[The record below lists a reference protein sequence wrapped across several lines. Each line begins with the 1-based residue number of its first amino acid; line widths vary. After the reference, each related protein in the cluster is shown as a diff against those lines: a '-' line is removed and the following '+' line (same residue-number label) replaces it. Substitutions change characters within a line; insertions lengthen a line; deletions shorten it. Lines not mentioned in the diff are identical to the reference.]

1 MRNVQKFKA
10 CFRSAL
16 CVVLCLLMLL
26 STVAC
31 NKKTSTSTDNKGTG
45 QASQT
50 EAKTEEAA
58 KSEQDVYKPA
68 EKVYDRDLN
77 IYSQG
82 NYYYFSDADGYTG
95 IILDDA
101 LYRRARYMQE
111 NYGITVKVNS
121 QGKQDDLL
129 NGLETGDYVCDFAM
143 LKATES
149 VKLAQRGL
157 FYDLN
162 SLNNLNL
169 SASYWDQRIQS
180 EYAIGDKLY
189 FLEGDYTIYDEMR
202 TYVVLYN
209 DTLYNDYGYYE
220 KYGTPYQMV
229 DSETWTLETM
239 MEMSADM
246 YMDNNNNQVRDEKD
260 SYGIVGELTLVYY
273 AFLGSGL
280 KTVTNNNGQLSLV
293 IKDGTAY
300 SQIYDVLENTMKI
313 AQNESVMMPQL
324 LKGVSDIWGAA
335 SSVFENGRALFRT
348 TSLSAATRL
357 GSMSSRFGILPIPAY
372 TENQG
377 GYYCWVSGNNHQP
390 LTIPKTVSDVDI
402 VSEMIETYC
411 YHSKYL
417 SGASLYDSYF
427 EDFRYN
433 KLCQTEDDV
442 NMLDLVFRSK
452 TFDFDQTTGV
462 TGIESAMFAIARDGT
477 FTTLSSTISSLRD
490 SAQENLNNFII
501 EMS

>member
-1 MRNVQKFKA
+1 MGNIQKFKT
-10 CFRSAL
+10 CFRSAV

-26 STVAC
+26 FTVAC
-31 NKKTSTSTDNKGTG
+31 SKKQSDSTDSEEIKQDN
-45 QASQT
+45 QT
-50 EAKTEEAA
+50 EAQTDETA
-58 KSEQDVYKPA
+58 KSEQELYKPE
-68 EKVYDRDLN
+68 EKKYGRDLN

-82 NYYYFSDADGYTG
+82 NNYYFSEADGFTG
-95 IILDDA
+95 VILEDA
-101 LYRRARYMQE
+101 LYKRACFMRD
-111 NYGITVKVNS
+111 NYGVTVNVDSHGNS
-121 QGKQDDLL
+121 NDLL
-129 NGLETGDYVCDFAM
+129 VGLEAGEYMCDFAM

-149 VKLAQRGL
+149 MKLAQKGL

-162 SLNNLNL
+162 SLSNLNL

-189 FLEGDYTIYDEMR
+189 FLEGDYTVYDEMR

-209 DTLYNDYGYYE
+209 DTLYNEYGYYE

-229 DSETWTLETM
+229 DSGTWTLETM
-239 MEMSADM
+239 LEMSKDM
-246 YMDNNNNQVRDEKD
+246 YMDNNDNQVRDEKD
-260 SYGIVGELTLVYY
+260 SYGIVGELTLTYY
-273 AFLGSGL
+273 AFLGSGM
-280 KTVTNNNGQLSLV
+280 KTVTNNNGQMTLA
-293 IKDGTAY
+293 INDGSYT
-300 SQIYDVLENTMKI
+300 QIYDVLENTMKI
-313 AQNESVMMPQL
+313 AQNDNVLMPQL
-324 LKGVSDIWGAA
+324 LIGVSDIWGAA
-335 SSVFENGRALFRT
+335 SSVFETGRALFRT

-390 LTIPKTVSDVDI
+390 LTIPTTVSDVDI

-417 SGASLYDSYF
+417 SGSSLYDSYF
-427 EDFRYN
+427 ENFRYS
-433 KLCQTEDDV
+433 KLCQTADDV

-452 TFDFDQTTGV
+452 TFDLDQTAGI
-462 TGIESAMFAIARDGT
+462 TGIESAMFSIARDGT
-477 FTTLSSTISSLRD
+477 FTTLSSTIASLRD
-490 SAQENLNNFII
+490 SAQEKLNKFIV